1 MNKKLL
7 LTIIAALTV
16 VFAKAES
23 KQDSVAAFRGKNMVK
38 LNLTALPLNTYSFI
52 YERAI
57 SKKIAVGIGYKLM
70 PKGKL
75 PMLSQIES
83 LIDDEDANKHLR
95 DLKLGSYAITPE
107 IKFYFGKDVFRG
119 FYIAPFGRY
128 SVYSADLPFEFE
140 YTYNNGTQDVTET
153 KNIPLSGNITTITG
167 GLLFGAQWKLSKRIY
182 LDWFI
187 IGPNAGTSKGNI
199 SGKMEFSRP
208 EEKQALDDEIKDL
221 IDSDIPLVKI
231 DGGVTDDGA
240 KINFSGP
247 WAGLRGG
254 INLGFR
260 F

>member
-7 LTIIAALTV
+7 LTALV
-16 VFAKAES
+16 VLIVSFCKAGS
-23 KQDSVAAFRGKNMVK
+23 KKDSVSNFSGKNLVK
-38 LNLTALPLNTYSFI
+38 LNLTALPLNTYSGI

-57 SKKIAVGIGYKLM
+57 GKKIAVGIGYKLM

-75 PMLSQIES
+75 PMLRNLES
-83 LIDDEDANKHLR
+83 LIDDDEVNNHLKN
-95 DLKLGSYAITPE
+95 LKLGSYAITPE
-107 IKFYFGKDVFRG
+107 VKFYFGKDVFRG

-128 SVYSADLPFEFE
+128 SVYSLDWPYE
-140 YTYNNGTQDVTET
+140 YDYEENGITHTENILLKGDV
-153 KNIPLSGNITTITG
+153 KTITG

-187 IGPNAGTSKGNI
+187 IGPNAGSANGTIKGTGDL
-199 SGKMEFSRP
+199 SDPDKR
-208 EEKQALDDEIKDL
+208 KALDDAIQDL
-221 IDSDIPLVKI
+221 ADSDIPFVKI
-231 DGGVTDDGA
+231 EGETSSTGA
-240 KINFSGP
+240 TIKFSGP

>member
-16 VFAKAES
+16 AFAKAGS
-23 KQDSVAAFRGKNMVK
+23 KQDSVSAFRGKNMVK
-38 LNLTALPLNTYSFI
+38 LNLTALPLNTYSGI

-83 LIDDEDANKHLR
+83 LIDDEDVNKHLQ

-119 FYIAPFGRY
+119 FYIAPFARY
-128 SVYSADLPFEFE
+128 SVYSAELPFKFE
-140 YTYNNGTQDVTET
+140 VPYET
-153 KNIPLSGNITTITG
+153 APGVYDTREEIIPLKGDIKTITG

-187 IGPNAGTSKGNI
+187 IGPNAGSAKGNI
-199 SGKMEFSRP
+199 KGD
-208 EEKQALDDEIKDL
+208 KQLNNDERDALQDEIDDL
-221 IDSDIPLVKI
+221 ISSDIPLVKVSGQATNSGARI
-231 DGGVTDDGA
+231 D
-240 KINFSGP
+240 FSGP

>member
-7 LTIIAALTV
+7 LTIVAALTMA
-16 VFAKAES
+16 FAKAGS
-23 KQDSVAAFRGKNMVK
+23 KQDSVSAFRGKNMVK
-38 LNLTALPLNTYSFI
+38 LNLTALPLNTYSGI

-57 SKKIAVGIGYKLM
+57 GKKIAVGIGYRHM

-75 PMLSQIES
+75 PMLSRIES
-83 LIDDEDANKHLR
+83 LIDDEETNAHLR
-95 DLKLGSYAITPE
+95 NLKMGSYSITPE
-107 IKFYFGKDVFRG
+107 VKFYFGKEVFRG

-128 SVYSADLPFEFE
+128 SVYSLDWPYE
-140 YTYNNGTQDVTET
+140 YEYEENGATQKENILLKGDVKTM
-153 KNIPLSGNITTITG
+153 TG

-187 IGPNAGTSKGNI
+187 IGPNAGSVDGTITGTGDLSDPDK
-199 SGKMEFSRP
+199 R
-208 EEKQALDDEIKDL
+208 QALDDAIQDL
-221 IDSDIPLVKI
+221 ADSDIPFVKI
-231 DGGVTDDGA
+231 EGETSSTGA
-240 KINFSGP
+240 KIKFSGP